1 MRTLLLSLP
10 LIAFAGLLAV
20 PEAGA
25 AEAAAESRSTTT
37 QLADRDDDGRAARSR
52 PDARRDDDRRGRD
65 GRVEDRSRSGRVEDR
80 SRRGR
85 DDGWERR
92 DDRRRDDRAYDRRGG
107 RSGDRGRHLGHSR
120 GSSRHGGFP
129 FLGGGRGVELHELPR
144 YSDVDARDL
153 SRILGRNTFRRLED
167 EARRAGLRGPLHGVL
182 SSRGHALRLDIAA
195 GNVFVGRLIDRNGD
209 WVIDEGRASD
219 QFHRGH
225 RQRR

>member
-10 LIAFAGLLAV
+10 LVALAGLLAV

-25 AEAAAESRSTTT
+25 ADAAAERRSTTS
-37 QLADRDDDGRAARSR
+37 QLADRDDEGRAARSR
-52 PDARRDDDRRGRD
+52 PGARRDDDRRGRD
-65 GRVEDRSRSGRVEDR
+65 GRVEDR

-107 RSGDRGRHLGHSR
+107 RSEDRGRRRDHVR

-129 FLGGGRGVELHELPR
+129 FLGGGRGLELYELPR

-153 SRILGRNTFRRLED
+153 SRILGRRAYRRLED
-167 EARRAGLRGPLHGVL
+167 ETRRAGLRGPLHGVL

-209 WVIDEGRASD
+209 WVIDEGRGSD

-225 RQRR
+225 WRRR